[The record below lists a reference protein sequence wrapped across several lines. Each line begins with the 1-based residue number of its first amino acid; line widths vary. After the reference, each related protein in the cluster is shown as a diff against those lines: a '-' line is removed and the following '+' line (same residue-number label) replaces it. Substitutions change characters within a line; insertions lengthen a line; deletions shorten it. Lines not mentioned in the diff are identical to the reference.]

1 MKWKQAIRRNGATW
15 VAGPADVAIGKE
27 CGQPYVC
34 MDVNR
39 ILTRCV
45 TLDHQPS
52 SQLLKA
58 MSVKTATDIKQH
70 LALLEHERVLALD
83 TALRNDPRYMA
94 DLDEE
99 ILATRHAY
107 VGSAVIEIAHLRAS
121 LSGENWG

>member
-1 MKWKQAIRRNGATW
+1 M
-15 VAGPADVAIGKE
+15 GKE
-27 CGQPYVC
+27 WCQPYVFR
-34 MDVNR
+34 DVNR
-39 ILTRCV
+39 ILTCCV

-83 TALRNDPRYMA
+83 TALRDDPRYMA
-94 DLDEE
+94 DLEEE

-121 LSGENWG
+121 LGGENWG